1 MKPLIFLEPED
12 AVARLES
19 LCKKLGR
26 QIEAQPDK
34 SVITPLISYCIAL
47 DTQAKALKY
56 LNEFVEVDVPWDDN
70 IGLPSSPS
78 MAADVKTYV
87 ERMDLDGQV
96 RGLLLSFSE
105 WSLFKRE
112 EMKCAC
118 GWSKNK
124 NGRFARTDS
133 GLERFNR

>member
-34 SVITPLISYCIAL
+34 SVISPLISYCIAL

-87 ERMDLDGQV
+87 ERLELDGRG
-96 RGLLLSFSE
+96 RGL
-105 WSLFKRE
+105 
-112 EMKCAC
+112 
-118 GWSKNK
+118 
-124 NGRFARTDS
+124 
-133 GLERFNR
+133 